1 MRDGEGEDNK
11 IEYLP
16 ICQGENIEKHAS
28 APLYPQNYI
37 HPHPEYQFY
46 NGQYAYCLQ
55 IYFES
60 EEFIKL
66 KMKTISK
73 YGDKMREE
81 NRHWLDYVK
90 VSDLQGFGECPHKIG
105 YEKILA
111 KQETDEKVMMYNV
124 CPHTI
129 FAAAKR
135 QMKIAPKPDNK
146 IADDFIE
153 FSKQIL
159 EKYVGEEL
167 NQFGYDYQ
175 QWYNH
180 NTAPKQK
187 DIDKYYLS
195 LTNPELFTSQQLADL
210 NTDEYSGICKVE
222 LQPEDGKPRMVCS
235 IPIKTKVTMG
245 PVTWKLEE
253 IMQDKFPGYC
263 GGKNNDQMAIK
274 LNEYIENGFTKIVEG
289 DGSAFDNTQ
298 DVTLKEIDRYLY
310 RRVADKVYHVDKQ
323 QFLDI
328 SQQYYKKMSV
338 NYIKDRRKRCMF
350 KYKILGSVFSGDCD
364 TTLCNTMRMSLY
376 NLYVNQ
382 REGLRYGIDYQLISK
397 GDDFTVLYKNYISDK
412 KINEIYYKYFLKAAP
427 TTTTQYGLGQ
437 VLKMLNIGPPNTISF
452 CSLLAW
458 YTDIKS
464 NKIIL
469 TRDIKKFDHLSLY
482 SRKIKTLQGTAR
494 RDYLL
499 QQAIATLTAY
509 SGIKIFETLADGYI
523 YAALQVKAGNEQEF
537 KHAVEVNTELV
548 RQMRMKI
555 KTFNVLDFGDDT
567 LKTLYNTQ
575 PRKES
580 YKIIGNY
587 WDTMKLLQE
596 NYTQKLTTQ
605 QLQYINEQTEAVLE
619 LQYFK
624 SRMGL
629 NQLTCQQ
636 NKLIK
641 QIRKSIQSKLKLES
655 SQKHSTK

>member
-1 MRDGEGEDNK
+1 MRDSEGE
-11 IEYLP
+11 EELLTYEP

-28 APLYPQNYI
+28 NPLYPENYI
-37 HPHPEYQFY
+37 HPHPEYQY
-46 NGQYAYCLQ
+46 LYGKQAKCLE

-60 EEFIKL
+60 PKFKKL
-66 KMKTISK
+66 HNKIVRK
-73 YGDKMREE
+73 YGDKMRES

-90 VSDLQGFGECPHKIG
+90 VKDIQGFGDCPHKIG

-111 KQETDEKVMMYNV
+111 KDELDEHVMMYNV

-146 IADDFIE
+146 IADDFVKY
-153 FSKQIL
+153 SKDIL

-187 DIDKYYLS
+187 DIDRYYLAQ
-195 LTNPELFTSQQLADL
+195 TNPELFTNKELEQLE
-210 NTDEYSGICKVE
+210 TDEYTGICKVE

-235 IPIKTKVTMG
+235 IPIKTKITMG

-253 IMQDKFPGYC
+253 IMQEKFPGYC

-274 LNEYIENGFTKIVEG
+274 LNEYIDAGFTKIVEG

-323 QFLDI
+323 QFLHI

-338 NYIKDRRKRCMF
+338 NYLDKKRQHCMF

-376 NLYVNQ
+376 NLYVNEK
-382 REGLRYGIDYQLISK
+382 EGLKYGKDFQLISK

-458 YTDIKS
+458 YKDIKS
-464 NKIIL
+464 NHIIL
-469 TRDIKKFDHLSLY
+469 TRDIRKFDNLSLY
-482 SRKIKTLQGTAR
+482 SRKIKTLKGTAR

-499 QQAIATLTAY
+499 QQAIATLTVY
-509 SGIKIFETLADGYI
+509 RGIKIFDTLADGYI
-523 YAALQVKAGNEQEF
+523 YAATQVKTGNEKEF
-537 KHAVEVNTELV
+537 MHAIETNTELV

-555 KTFNVLDFGDDT
+555 KTFNVLDFGEDT
-567 LKTLYNTQ
+567 LRTLYNTQ
-575 PRKES
+575 PRKET
-580 YKIIGNY
+580 YKMIGNY

-596 NYTQKLTTQ
+596 NYTQNLTPQ
-605 QLQYINEQTEAVLE
+605 QLQYINEQTEKVME
-619 LQYFK
+619 IHYFK

-629 NQLTCQQ
+629 SKLTCQQ
-636 NKLIK
+636 NKTIKLI
-641 QIRKSIQSKLKLES
+641 RNSIISKLKQES
-655 SQKHSTK
+655 LQTLSAK

>member
-1 MRDGEGEDNK
+1 MRDIEGEK
-11 IEYLP
+11 YILQYEP

-28 APLYPQNYI
+28 SPLYPPNYY
-37 HPHPEYQFY
+37 HPHPNFEYL
-46 NGQYAYCLQ
+46 NGKRAQCLE
-55 IYFES
+55 IYYES
-60 EEFIKL
+60 KEFTKL
-66 KMKTISK
+66 KMKTLEK
-73 YGDKMREE
+73 YGDQIRETGS
-81 NRHWLDYVK
+81 HWLDYVK
-90 VSDLQGFGECPHKIG
+90 VKDIQGFGECPHKIG

-111 KQETDEKVMMYNV
+111 KDELDEEVMMYNV

-135 QMKIAPKPDNK
+135 QMKIAPKPDNQ
-146 IADDFIE
+146 IADDFIKY
-153 FSKQIL
+153 SINKL
-159 EKYVGEEL
+159 ETNVGEQL

-195 LTNPELFTSQQLADL
+195 LTNPELFTEQQLKDL

-222 LQPEDGKPRMVCS
+222 LQPKDGKPRMVCS

-253 IMQDKFPGYC
+253 IMQDHFPGYC
-263 GGKNNDQMAIK
+263 GGKNNDQMALK
-274 LNEYIENGFTKIVEG
+274 LNDYIERGFTKIVEG

-310 RRVADKVYHVDKQ
+310 RRVADKVYHVDKE
-323 QFLDI
+323 QFMQI

-338 NYIKDRRKRCMF
+338 NYIKDKKKRCMF

-364 TTLCNTMRMSLY
+364 TTLCNTMRMALY
-376 NLYVNQ
+376 NLYVNEK
-382 REGLRYGIDYQLISK
+382 EGLVYDKDFQLISK
-397 GDDFTVLYKNYISDK
+397 GDDFTVLYKNYVSDEYIR
-412 KINEIYYKYFLKAAP
+412 KIYGKYFLTSAP
-427 TTTTQYGLGQ
+427 VTPTQYGLGQ

-452 CSLLAW
+452 CSLQAW
-458 YTDIKS
+458 YTDIHS

-469 TRDIKKFDHLSLY
+469 TRDIKKFDNLTLY
-482 SRKIKTLQGTAR
+482 SRKIKTLRGTAR
-494 RDYLL
+494 RDYYL
-499 QQAIATLTAY
+499 QQAIATLSTYA
-509 SGIKIFETLADGYI
+509 GIGIFDTLANGYI
-523 YAALQVKAGNEQEF
+523 YAAMQVHRGNEKEF
-537 KHAVEVNTELV
+537 KHAVEINAELV

-555 KTFNVLDFGDDT
+555 KTFSVLDFGEDI
-567 LKTLYNTQ
+567 LRTLYNTQ
-575 PRKES
+575 PRVES
-580 YKIIGNY
+580 YKIIGCY

-596 NYTQKLTTQ
+596 NYTSKLSTK
-605 QLQYINEQTEAVLE
+605 QLQYINEQTDAILDYH
-619 LQYFK
+619 YFK

-636 NKLIK
+636 NKILK
-641 QIRKSIQSKLKLES
+641 QTRKSILSKLKQES
-655 SQKHSTK
+655 SQKRSTK

>member
-1 MRDGEGEDNK
+1 MRDGRGEDDTINF
-11 IEYLP
+11 YP

-28 APLYPQNYI
+28 APLYPENYT
-37 HPHPEYQFY
+37 HPHPEYEY
-46 NGQYAYCLQ
+46 LYGQRAKCLE
-55 IYFES
+55 IYYES
-60 EEFIKL
+60 DTFKKL
-66 KMKTISK
+66 KARTIAK

-90 VSDLQGFGECPHKIG
+90 VKDLQEFGECPHKIG
-105 YEKILA
+105 YERILG
-111 KQETDEKVMMYNV
+111 KNETDDNVMMYNV

-153 FSKQIL
+153 YSKKIL
-159 EKYVGEEL
+159 EKYVGEQL

-195 LTNPELFTSQQLADL
+195 LTNPELFTQKQLKELD
-210 NTDEYSGICKVE
+210 TDEYSGICKVE

-253 IMQDKFPGYC
+253 VMQDYFPGYC
-263 GGKNNDQMAIK
+263 GGKNNDQMAVK
-274 LNEYIENGFTKIVEG
+274 LNDYIEQGFTKIVEG

-310 RRVADKVYHVDKQ
+310 RRIADKVYHVDKQ
-323 QFLDI
+323 QFLNI

-338 NYIKDRRKRCMF
+338 NYIQNRKKRCMF

-376 NLYVNQ
+376 NLYVNEK
-382 REGLRYGIDYQLISK
+382 EGLKYGIDFQLISK
-397 GDDFTVLYKNYISDK
+397 GDDFTVMYKNYISDK

-427 TTTTQYGLGQ
+427 TTVTQYGLGQ

-452 CSLLAW
+452 CSLQAW

-464 NKIIL
+464 NRIML
-469 TRDIKKFDHLSLY
+469 TRDIKKFDNLTMY
-482 SRKIKTLQGTAR
+482 SRKIKTLRGTAR

-499 QQAIATLTAY
+499 QQAIATLSVY
-509 SGIKIFETLADGYI
+509 SGIKIFETLAEGYI
-523 YAALQVKAGNEQEF
+523 YAASQVKVGNEEEF
-537 KHAVEVNTELV
+537 KHAAVVNAELV
-548 RQMRMKI
+548 RQMRMQI
-555 KTFNVLDFGDDT
+555 KTFTVLDFGDDT
-567 LKTLYNTQ
+567 LRSLYNTQ
-575 PRKES
+575 PRQES

-596 NYTQKLTTQ
+596 NYTQNLTPQ
-605 QLQYINEQTEAVLE
+605 QLSYINEQTEKVME
-619 LQYFK
+619 VQYYK

-641 QIRKSIQSKLKLES
+641 QTKELIQSKLKQKS
-655 SQKHSTK
+655 SLRPSIK